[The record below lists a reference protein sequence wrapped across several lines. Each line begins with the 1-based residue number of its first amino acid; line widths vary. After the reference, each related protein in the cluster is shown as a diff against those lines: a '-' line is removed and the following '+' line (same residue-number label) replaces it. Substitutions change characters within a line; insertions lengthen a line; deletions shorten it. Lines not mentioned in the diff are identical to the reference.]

1 MRSFW
6 SPIFRCICC
15 ALFTGTLSLASTAAA
30 EDLSPHIAAAAK
42 KTKPKAKP
50 KSSSSF
56 YVPTSSTPV
65 PESQSSF
72 GNRPPIAVG
81 AVLGY
86 QYIGLGLGIETWV
99 SWPQDFQ
106 LGLSYTQASGELTSK
121 SDSNI
126 GLQEVL
132 DIKMSVITPTVRYFT
147 SDSFY
152 LSLGYAIAKAHG
164 QFGYKTVGGG
174 TQNTFV
180 SYKSNMNFLQIGF
193 GNSWRLMS
201 GNVVVLD
208 WLGYAH
214 LLGQNASI
222 GEDKPASDGSTVEQN
237 VQFFEGVTTQEH
249 VKKQLKEQSRFY
261 ALMLRFGIQ
270 F

>member
-6 SPIFRCICC
+6 SPISRCIFC
-15 ALFTGTLSLASTAAA
+15 ALFTGTLSFASVAAA
-30 EDLSPHIAAAAK
+30 EESSPQIAAAAK

-50 KSSSSF
+50 KSPSSF

-65 PESQSSF
+65 PASRSTSQD
-72 GNRPPIAVG
+72 RPPIAVG
-81 AVLGY
+81 AALGY
-86 QYIGLGLGIETWV
+86 QYIGLGIGVESWV
-99 SWPQDFQ
+99 TWPQDFQ
-106 LGLSYTQASGELTSK
+106 LGLSYTRASGELTSK

-132 DIKMSVITPTVRYFT
+132 DIEMSVLTPTVRYFT

-152 LSLGYAIAKAHG
+152 LSFGYAMAKTSG
-164 QFGYKTVGGG
+164 KFGYKTVGGG

-180 SYKSNMNFLQIGF
+180 TYKSDMNFLQIGF
-193 GNSWRLMS
+193 GSSWRLMS

-208 WLGYAH
+208 WLGYGH
-214 LLGQNASI
+214 LLGQNVSI

-237 VQFFEGVTTQEH
+237 VQFFEGISTQEH
-249 VKKQLKEQSRFY
+249 VKKQLKDQSRFY